1 MSNNYRPD
9 LQSRMQEER
18 LKNRNYLVKSFDDFR
33 NELLQ
38 YAVTYFPDK
47 INDFSSTSLGGML
60 LDFASIVGDTM
71 SFYMDHQFNELDPS
85 TATENENILK
95 HIRRAGIQ
103 SSPPSPATAIVDF
116 KITVDLVSGGNIKTS
131 QLPKILKNTRIST
144 SSGIIFS
151 LLEDLDFN
159 DGIYKKVTTNTDQG
173 YKILTKEGL
182 CISGNRTTESFVFG
196 NSTNSFPLV
205 SLTNGNVTMIE
216 KVYDD
221 ENNEYFEV
229 EYLSQ
234 DTIYKSI
241 KNNLNNERYYEI
253 IPASRRFVKE
263 ENLLTGEVNLRFGGG
278 NNQNVDENILIDPTK
293 AALSLYG
300 REYFSKLT
308 FDPGMLLKTNSL
320 GIAPKNTTVYVTYRY
335 GGGLNHNIP
344 KFSIED
350 IIDKENMIFS
360 DDATDSDIA
369 YIKLNISVE
378 NLEKATGGTDGLNF
392 TDLQQNIPNALKMQN
407 RIVNYQDLLGRL
419 YSMPAPL
426 GRISKATIVD
436 NKYDFFNKNLYL
448 LSKDN
453 EGYLTICSDALKKNI
468 STYINEY
475 RLIGDSFTIL
485 DGIVL
490 NFGININIRIKEGND
505 AIAVKNAV
513 IERLIRFC
521 RFDLYQIGQPIIL
534 DDIYN
539 IVINTPNVYSIASDK
554 KYFITS
560 VAGFREPGAGDT
572 RSPSDL
578 IVYSNDSFNP
588 ITINYNDVLY
598 PPTGAIFE
606 MKYPE
611 YNINVKVVPS

>member
-1 MSNNYRPD
+1 MSNNYRQD
-9 LQSRMQEER
+9 LQSRMQDER
-18 LKNRNYLVKSFDDFR
+18 TKNRNYLVKSFDDFR

-47 INDFSSTSLGGML
+47 INDFSATSLGGML
-60 LDFASIVGDTM
+60 LDFASIVGDTL

-95 HIRRAGIQ
+95 HIRKAGIQ
-103 SSPPSPATAIVDF
+103 SSPPSPSTVLVDF
-116 KITVDLVSGGNIKTS
+116 KIKVDLVNGNRTIKRS
-131 QLPKILKNTRIST
+131 QLPKILKNTRL
-144 SSGIIFS
+144 SSGQGINFS
-151 LLEDLDFN
+151 LLEDLDFSDN
-159 DGIYKKVTTNTDQG
+159 NFKKIVYNENQQ
-173 YKILTKEGL
+173 IAIITKEGL
-182 CISGNRTTESFVFG
+182 CVSGNRTTESFVFG
-196 NSTNSFPLV
+196 NSPGSFPLI
-205 SLTNGNVTMIE
+205 SLSNGNINMIE

-221 ENNEYFEV
+221 ENNEYYEV

-253 IPASRRFVKE
+253 IPATRRFVKE

-278 NNQNVDENILIDPTK
+278 SNQNVDENILIDPTK

-308 FDPGMLLKTNSL
+308 FDPGQLLKTNSL
-320 GIAPKNTTVYVTYRY
+320 GIAPKNTTVYVSYRY

-344 KFSIED
+344 LNSIED
-350 IIDKENMIFS
+350 IIDKDNIIFS
-360 DDATDSDIA
+360 DNATEADIIF
-369 YIKLNISVE
+369 IKRNISVE
-378 NLEKATGGTDGLNF
+378 NPSKASGGTDGLSF
-392 TDLQQNIPNALKMQN
+392 ADLQQNIPNAMKMQN

-436 NKYDFFNKNLYL
+436 NKYDFFNKNLYV

-453 EGYLTICSDALKKNI
+453 ENYLTICPDALKKNI

-485 DGIVL
+485 DGIIL
-490 NFGININIRIKEGND
+490 NFGINIKVRIREGYDPIAIKNS
-505 AIAVKNAV
+505 A
-513 IERLIRFC
+513 IERIIRLC

-539 IVINTPNVYSIASDK
+539 IVINTPNIYSIASEK
-554 KYFITS
+554 KDFITS
-560 VAGFREPGAGDT
+560 VTGIFIPGAGDPRT
-572 RSPSDL
+572 EA
-578 IVYSNDSFNP
+578 IIYSNNSFNP
-588 ITINYNDVLY
+588 ITVNYNDVLY

-611 YNINVKVVPS
+611 YNINIQIVT

>member
-1 MSNNYRPD
+1 MSNNYKQD
-9 LQSRMQEER
+9 LQSRLQEER
-18 LKNRNYLVKSFDDFR
+18 QKNRNYLVKSFDDFR

-47 INDFSSTSLGGML
+47 INDFSATSLGGML
-60 LDFASIVGDTM
+60 LDFASIVGDTL

-85 TATENENILK
+85 TAVENENILK

-103 SSPPSPATAIVDF
+103 SSPPSPAAAIVEFIIKVSNDASGNPR
-116 KITVDLVSGGNIKTS
+116 KDL
-131 QLPKILKNTRIST
+131 LPKILKNTRLST
-144 SSGIIFS
+144 NQGIIFS
-151 LLEDLDFN
+151 LIEDLDFSDMN
-159 DGIYKKVTTNTDQG
+159 FKKVVKRADLN
-173 YKILTKEGL
+173 YSIIVKEGL
-182 CISGNRTTESFVFG
+182 CISGFRTTESFVFG
-196 NSTNSFPLV
+196 SNPGTFPTV
-205 SLTNGNVTMIE
+205 FLTNNNVTMIE
-216 KVYDD
+216 RVYDS
-221 ENNEYFEV
+221 ENNDYYEV

-234 DTIYKSI
+234 DTVYKSI
-241 KNNLNNERYYEI
+241 KNNQNNERYYEI

-278 NNQNVDENILIDPTK
+278 SNQSVEENILVDPTK

-320 GIAPKNTTVYVTYRY
+320 GIAPKNTTIYVTYRH

-344 KFSIED
+344 QYSIQN
-350 IIDKENMIFS
+350 IIDMENIIFS
-360 DDATDSDIA
+360 DATSQVDIEI
-369 YIKLNISVE
+369 IKRNISVQ
-378 NLEKATGGTDGLNF
+378 NATKATGGTDGLNF
-392 TDLQQNIPNALKMQN
+392 TELQQNIPNALKMQN

-453 EGYLTICSDALKKNI
+453 ENYLTICSDALKKNI

-485 DGIVL
+485 DGIIL
-490 NFGININIRIKEGND
+490 NFGINIRVRIKEGYD
-505 AIAVKNAV
+505 PIAIKNSV
-513 IERLIRFC
+513 IERLIRYS

-539 IVINTPNVYSIASDK
+539 IVINTPNVYSVASDK
-554 KYFITS
+554 KDFITS
-560 VAGFREPGAGDT
+560 VTGS
-572 RSPSDL
+572 RSPAPGDAR
-578 IVYSNDSFNP
+578 IDEIIYSNNSFNP

-611 YNINVKVVPS
+611 YNINVQVVV

>member
-1 MSNNYRPD
+1 MSNNYKQD
-9 LQSRMQEER
+9 LQSRLQDER
-18 LKNRNYLVKSFDDFR
+18 QKNRNYLVKSFDDFR

-47 INDFSSTSLGGML
+47 INDFSATSLGGML
-60 LDFASIVGDTM
+60 LDFASIVGDTL

-85 TATENENILK
+85 TAVENDNILK

-103 SSPPSPATAIVDF
+103 SSPPSPATAIVEFVIKVSND
-116 KITVDLVSGGNIKTS
+116 TSGNPRSDL
-131 QLPKILKNTRIST
+131 LPKILKNTRLST
-144 SSGIIFS
+144 NQGIIFS
-151 LLEDLDFN
+151 LAEDLDFS
-159 DGIYKKVTTNTDQG
+159 DMKFKKIVKRSDLN
-173 YKILTKEGL
+173 YSIVVKEGL
-182 CISGNRTTESFVFG
+182 CISGLRTTESFVFG
-196 NSTNSFPLV
+196 SNPGTFPTV
-205 SLTNGNVTMIE
+205 FLTNNNITMIE
-216 KVYDD
+216 RVYDN
-221 ENNEYFEV
+221 ENNDYYEV

-241 KNNLNNERYYEI
+241 KNNQNNERYYEI

-278 NNQNVDENILIDPTK
+278 SNQNSEENILVDPTK

-320 GIAPKNTTVYVTYRY
+320 GIAPKNTTIYVTYRY

-344 KFSIED
+344 QYSIQN
-350 IIDKENMIFS
+350 IIDTENIVFS
-360 DDATDSDIA
+360 DATSQVDIEI
-369 YIKLNISVE
+369 IKRNISVQ
-378 NLEKATGGTDGLNF
+378 NPTKATGGTDGLNF
-392 TDLQQNIPNALKMQN
+392 TELQQNIPNAMKMQN

-453 EGYLTICSDALKKNI
+453 EDYLTICSDALKKNI

-490 NFGININIRIKEGND
+490 NFAINIKVRIKEGND
-505 AIAVKNAV
+505 PVAVKNSL
-513 IERLIRFC
+513 IERLIRLC

-539 IVINTPNVYSIASDK
+539 IAINTPNVYSIATEK
-554 KYFITS
+554 KDFINS
-560 VAGFREPGAGDT
+560 VTGSRLPAPGDP
-572 RSPSDL
+572 RIDE
-578 IVYSNDSFNP
+578 IVYSNNSFNP
-588 ITINYNDVLY
+588 IIVNYKDILY

-611 YNINVKVVPS
+611 YNINVQVVV